1 MVRLMESRPKFF
13 GSHTETSDWLILC
26 DEIEKHGW
34 DVPCTSAPDLYF
46 PDRTEVGVLDARGD
60 LALANM
66 AKDAC
71 LDCPV
76 MLLCR
81 DFAVLHKKQYGIW
94 GGTNLNDRK
103 TIWKLQGRENKP
115 VGGRGKAAREANK

>member
-1 MVRLMESRPKFF
+1 VSWLANKFF
-13 GSHTETSDWLILC
+13 GTHTETSDWLILC
-26 DEIEKHGW
+26 DELDKHGW
-34 DVPCTSAPDLYF
+34 DVPCVSAPDLFF
-46 PDRTEVGVLDARGD
+46 PDKQDYSPNATRGE

-94 GGTNLNDRK
+94 GGTNLNERK
-103 TIWKLQGRENKP
+103 AIWKAQGRANKP
-115 VGGRGKAAREANK
+115 VGGRGKAAREANDGDS

>member
-1 MVRLMESRPKFF
+1 MMKNKFF
-13 GSHTETSDWLILC
+13 GNFNEFTDLNIMWNELD
-26 DEIEKHGW
+26 KVGW
-34 DVPCTSAPDLYF
+34 DVPCVSAPDLYF
-46 PDRTEVGVLDARGD
+46 PDRTEVGVTDARGD

-71 LDCPV
+71 HDCPI

-94 GGTNLNDRK
+94 GGTNLTDRK
-103 TIWKLQGRENKP
+103 ALWKAQGRENKP
-115 VGGRGKAAREANK
+115 VGGRGKAAREARK

>member
-1 MVRLMESRPKFF
+1 MLMERSKFF

-26 DEIEKHGW
+26 DAIEEHGW

-46 PDRTEVGVLDARGD
+46 PEKGDGNASEVRGE

-94 GGTNLNDRK
+94 GGTNLNERK
-103 TIWKLQGRENKP
+103 AIWKLQGRETKP